1 MKRRLFVALL
11 GVCFIANTGVINAQK
26 KSKKRNKNEVEVQT
40 SNPIKTTPKLVVGII
55 VDQMRYDYLTRFYN
69 QYGEGGFKR
78 MINEG
83 FNAKNHHF
91 NYAPTSTGPG
101 HTSVYTG
108 TTPSMHGVI
117 GNNWY
122 DKDLG
127 VNVYC
132 AGDSNYSSVGTSG
145 AEGKMSPHRMLTTT
159 VTDQLRLHTQKK
171 GKVIAVAIKDRGAV
185 LPGGHAANAAYWFV
199 GKDEANFITSS
210 YYMNSLP
217 AWVNNFNA
225 SDAAEKYKK
234 TWNALR
240 DISTYQESGTD
251 ENNYEGKFKGETT
264 TSFPHNLPA
273 IWDQNRGFDIIKA
286 TPYGNS
292 LTADFAIA
300 ALKGENLGKDNIT
313 DFLAVSFS
321 STDYVGH
328 QFGVNSKEIEDT
340 YIRLDQDLERLF
352 NQLDA
357 EVGKGEYT
365 VFLSADHAAVHVP
378 TYLKDSKIPAGYV
391 NYKEITTKLNEW
403 AKFKFGSE
411 DLIKNVS
418 NDQVFLDHKVIAN
431 LDLDLQTVQEAFAQ
445 ELLTFNDVD
454 KAYTAYQMWQNEYTK
469 GLPYIL
475 QNGYNQK
482 RSGDVIVVLKPGI
495 ISYSRTGSTHGSPRV
510 YDTHAPLLFFGK
522 GIKKGSTVKLT
533 EIPDIAPTISAL
545 LGIAAPNGTTGKPI
559 EAVLEN

>member
-11 GVCFIANTGVINAQK
+11 GVCFIVNTGVINAQK

-340 YIRLDQDLERLF
+340 YIRLDRDLERLF

>member
-1 MKRRLFVALL
+1 MKRSLFVALL
-11 GVCFIANTGVINAQK
+11 AVCFFTNTDNVNAQK
-26 KSKKRNKNEVEVQT
+26 KSKRKNKNTVEELASVSVK
-40 SNPIKTTPKLVVGII
+40 SNPKLVVGIV

-78 MINEG
+78 MVNEG

-108 TTPSMHGVI
+108 ATPSMHGVI

-122 DKDLG
+122 DKNLG

-132 AGDSNYSSVGTSG
+132 AGDSNYNSVGTDGS
-145 AEGKMSPHRMLTTT
+145 EGKMSPHRMLTTT

-234 TWNALR
+234 PWTTLK
-240 DISTYQESGTD
+240 DISTYQESGSD

-273 IWDQNRGFDIIKA
+273 LWDKNRGFDIIKA

-300 ALKGENLGKDNIT
+300 ALKGEHLGKDNIT
-313 DFLAVSFS
+313 DFLAISFS

-352 NQLDA
+352 NELDA

-365 VFLSADHAAVHVP
+365 VFLSADHAAIQVP
-378 TYLKDSKIPAGYV
+378 TYLKDSKIPGGYV
-391 NYKEITTKLNEW
+391 NYKDMSTKLNEW

-411 DLIKNVS
+411 DLIKNIS
-418 NDQVFLDHKVIAN
+418 NNQIFLDHKVIAN

-445 ELLTFNDVD
+445 ELLTFSDVD
-454 KAYTAYQMWQNEYTK
+454 MAYTAYQMWQNEYTR
-469 GLPYIL
+469 GIPYIL

-482 RSGDVIVVLKPGI
+482 RSGDVIVVLKPGY

-522 GIKKGSTVKLT
+522 GIKQGSTVAPT

-545 LGIAAPNGTTGKPI
+545 LGIASPNGTTGKPI